1 MSNADVPSRDPKND
15 WAIGF
20 RMDAKKGMTCDVC
33 RCLVRQKPG
42 DAEGHRRWHATLEDN
57 ASGSPAS

>member
-1 MSNADVPSRDPKND
+1 MSKDEAATRDPKDD

-20 RMDAKKGMTCDVC
+20 RLGAKKGMTCDLC

-42 DAEGHRRWHATLEDN
+42 DAQAHRMWHDSLDKR
-57 ASGSPAS
+57 

>member
-1 MSNADVPSRDPKND
+1 MSKDDVATRDPKHD

-20 RMDAKKGMTCDVC
+20 RLDAKKGMTCDIC

-42 DAEGHRRWHATLEDN
+42 DARGHRLWHLSLN
-57 ASGSPAS
+57 KG